1 MANKTRMEQIAEMM
15 QRGDNKQLD
24 PRESILQNI
33 SKGSV
38 IPVISSS
45 FRIKQIFQ
53 ELAEDAGLNVVDG
66 LIAQWAKFINYPL
79 PDSSNLAQVAQYF
92 FVQRN
97 DDPSARTEMLSF
109 LKKFLWSMANTEVQ
123 DPALA
128 AGLQSRIEAMRFSD
142 LVEAL
147 DYPKFPEETED
158 PLRLLARFPL
168 PFYITTSQ
176 SDFIE
181 RALEAEG
188 KTPRTQVCFWS
199 GEMANIRKEHR
210 TITEEFN
217 ASITNPLVYHL
228 YGLEEYP
235 QTLVLS
241 EDDYINFLISIAE
254 DTDTQNPKIPLYLRR
269 AVGESQLVL
278 IGFRLSDWDFRVL
291 FRLMMNFRIE
301 GFSPRGMLIQLQDK
315 DNETSNAN
323 AIEYLKRYF
332 GRKLFDI
339 EWNSADRFVQE
350 LWNEWGSLRQDQS

>member
-1 MANKTRMEQIAEMM
+1 MAKTRMEEIAEKL
-15 QRGDNKQLD
+15 QRGENKQLD

-33 SKGSV
+33 NKGYV

-45 FRIKQIFQ
+45 FRIEQIFH
-53 ELAEDAGLNVVDG
+53 ELEKEVGPNIVEG
-66 LIAQWAKFINYPL
+66 LITQWASFIKYPM

-92 FVQRN
+92 FVKRN
-97 DDPSARTEMLSF
+97 DDPSARTELLSW
-109 LKKFLWSMANTEVQ
+109 LKKFLWTMANTEED

-128 AGLQSRIEAMRFSD
+128 AGLWSGIEAMRFSD
-142 LVEAL
+142 LVDAL
-147 DYPKFPEETED
+147 DYPKFPDEKKD

-181 RALEAEG
+181 RALVAEG
-188 KTPRTQVCFWS
+188 KTPRTQICFWS

-217 ASITNPLVYHL
+217 ADSANPIVYHL
-228 YGLEEYP
+228 YGLEDYP

-254 DTDTQNPKIPLYLRR
+254 DSDTLHPKIPLYLRT
-269 AVGESQLVL
+269 AVRESQLVL
-278 IGFRLSDWDFRVL
+278 IGFRLPDWDFRVL

-315 DNETSNAN
+315 ENDASHAN
-323 AIEYLKRYF
+323 VIEYLKSYF
-332 GRKLFDI
+332 GRKSFDI
-339 EWNSADRFVQE
+339 DWSETDHFVQE
-350 LWNEWGSLRQDQS
+350 LWDDWNSHRQDQS

>member
-1 MANKTRMEQIAEMM
+1 MAKTRMEEIAERL
-15 QRGDNKQLD
+15 QSGENKQLD
-24 PRESILQNI
+24 PRESMLQNI

-45 FRIKQIFQ
+45 FRIEQIFH
-53 ELAEDAGLNVVDG
+53 ELAEEEGPTVAER
-66 LIAQWAKFINYPL
+66 LIALWAQQINYPM
-79 PDSSNLAQVAQYF
+79 PDISNLAQVGQYF
-92 FVQRN
+92 FVERN
-97 DDPSARTEMLSF
+97 DDPSARTELLSF
-109 LKKFLWSMANTEVQ
+109 LKKFLWTMADTEVK

-128 AGLQSRIEAMRFSD
+128 AGLRSRIESMRFSD

-147 DYPKFPEETED
+147 DYPKFPDGTED

-168 PFYITTSQ
+168 PYYITTSQ
-176 SDFIE
+176 SDFLE

-188 KTPRTQVCFWS
+188 KTPRTQICFWS
-199 GEMANIRKEHR
+199 GEMANIRREHR

-217 ASITNPLVYHL
+217 ASSTTPVVYHL

-254 DTDTQNPKIPLYLRR
+254 DANTLHPKIPLYLRR

-291 FRLMMNFRIE
+291 FRLMMNFRTG
-301 GFSPRGMLIQLQDK
+301 GFSPRGMLIQLEDK
-315 DNETSNAN
+315 KNEASKAN
-323 AIEYLKRYF
+323 AVDYLKRYF
-332 GRKLFDI
+332 GRKWFDI
-339 EWNSADRFVQE
+339 QWGDADRFVKE
-350 LWNEWGSLRQDQS
+350 LWNEWNNLRQDQS